1 MNLKKLSIRMLLLLL
16 ALACVLPAM
25 ASCGNKKKGT
35 GGKNEEDDDVREYL
49 DDLGEFDFGNQTFK
63 VLSVESKEGTYTR
76 FDVKEE
82 SEDPVDAAVYKRNR
96 VIESR
101 FNIVLDG
108 YTETNY
114 STCFEKLRNE
124 AMAPT
129 EGWDLIMLINRDA
142 YTAISE
148 GMICTPR
155 DLKHIDMSK
164 SYYLRDV
171 NDALTINGVSLFAY
185 SDESIYTFER
195 SACIAFN
202 KKMIEDESMDNP
214 YDLVDNNEWTYE
226 KMFEMIV
233 DGTKVDGEG
242 KTSVWGCI
250 GVADY
255 AGVSFWLGCGQKLI
269 TMNASRTQ
277 MKFEIDKNQ
286 NIQLITNAMR
296 TLMDN
301 GNMKLEWNRGTDDSP
316 WVDPFTSGGALFQN
330 NIIGKIWLLRNVET
344 FDYGVVPYPKLNAQ
358 QTDYY
363 SRVVDAWLHVVPKTC
378 TDIDRASVILEALA
392 SGSSQYVFPAYYDK
406 VLKYSI
412 LRDKESIEMLE
423 IIRAHRVFDL
433 ADVTWHQTIRL
444 HLDNEVFVETPKYG
458 VVDFAQTYRT
468 QLTPKINDMLAMVAE
483 MKES

>member
-1 MNLKKLSIRMLLLLL
+1 MNLKKLPIRLLLLLL

-25 ASCGNKKKGT
+25 VSCKKDKGD
-35 GGKNEEDDDVREYL
+35 GSSDDYSGEYL

-76 FDVKEE
+76 FDIKEE
-82 SEDPVDAAVYKRNR
+82 TADPVDAAVYKRNR
-96 VIESR
+96 IIESR

-108 YTETNY
+108 HTEKNY
-114 STCFEKLRNE
+114 STCYEKLKHE
-124 AMAPT
+124 ALAPT

-148 GMICTPR
+148 KIICTPK
-155 DLKHIDMSK
+155 DLKYIDMSK
-164 SYYLRDV
+164 DYYLRDV
-171 NDALTINGVSLFAY
+171 NDALTIDGVSLFAY

-202 KKMIEDESMDNP
+202 KKMIEDEGMENP
-214 YDLVDNNEWTYE
+214 YDLVNNDEWTYE
-226 KMFEMIV
+226 KMFQMIA
-233 DGTKVDGEG
+233 DGTKTDSEG
-242 KTSVWGCI
+242 NTAVVGMIGCT
-250 GVADY
+250 DY
-255 AGVSFWLGCGQKLI
+255 TGVSFWLGCGQKLI
-269 TMNASRTQ
+269 TTNASKTSL
-277 MKFEIDKNQ
+277 KFDIDKNQ
-286 NIQLITNAMR
+286 NIITITDAMR

-301 GNMKLEWNRGTDDSP
+301 GNMKLEYNRGTDDSP
-316 WVDPFTSGGALFQN
+316 WVDPFTSQAALFQSN
-330 NIIGKIWLLRNVET
+330 VIGKLMLLRNVET
-344 FDYGVVPYPKLNAQ
+344 FDYGVVPYPKLNTEQ
-358 QTDYY
+358 KDYY